1 MAQSLLSRGS
11 NITQRRAARPKQGS
25 AQPRLPALPL
35 VKQQRKAGRLAPCRF
50 RDATKEENGTD
61 VVDWRRHFVEAD
73 VPEDK
78 GGSSPGDL
86 IQKAKASMRDSPFG
100 LADFALPTL
109 GALGSVALND
119 AHNWSSVAVG
129 IAAGAAARLL
139 QQATL
144 EQKVPFTLRKHTLL
158 LPVFAELL
166 LGQFSFSQVLQQPQ
180 YRGKALPPDHA
191 DSKLVQRIAER
202 IISAVEEGHGGGFQ
216 KHIRKFDWEVVVLD
230 DPTVNAF
237 VLPGGKIVVFTGIIK
252 LMNRDEDML
261 ATIIGHECA
270 HALARHSSEKISL
283 GLFVTLGVQLAA
295 YAAQRTMR
303 SGQPNYDTRDYQ
315 MQRARMEQ
323 QRSDPRMQRRGY
335 DPRYGPYPYQQ
346 NPYSNPYDNP
356 YYNQRRPYATSRGG
370 RSIHYIFPDEGM
382 AMGAAPRGLPPGY
395 GRGGGAPYYGRGG
408 QRGSPVGGLVNIATN
423 LLLQLPFSRRAEAE
437 ADLIGL
443 KLMALAGYNPDKAPT
458 TFAEM
463 EKYQAKMMG
472 KSAANAS
479 YIQDHPRSANRVKL
493 LQSELDMMKQYKEGK
508 EVVLSKVPYWML

>member
-1 MAQSLLSRGS
+1 MAQSVLSRPS
-11 NITQRRAARPKQGS
+11 NGMACRAARPRQGS
-25 AQPRLPALPL
+25 VQARLPACAPL
-35 VKQQRKAGRLAPCRF
+35 TPRKGGRLAPCRF
-50 RDATKEENGTD
+50 RDATKEEVEQVD
-61 VVDWRRHFVEAD
+61 VGDWRRHFTEAEPPGD
-73 VPEDK
+73 D
-78 GGSSPGDL
+78 GGSGPGAL
-86 IQKAKASMRDSPFG
+86 VQKAKASMRDSPFG
-100 LADFALPTL
+100 LADLALPTL

-180 YRGKALPPDHA
+180 YRGKALPPDHR
-191 DSKLVQRIAER
+191 DSKLVQKIAER

-252 LMNRDEDML
+252 LMDRDEDML

-283 GLFVTLGVQLAA
+283 GLFIALAVQLAA

-303 SGQPNYDTRDYQ
+303 SGQSGYDSREYE
-315 MQRARMEQ
+315 MQRQRMLQQ
-323 QRSDPRMQRRGY
+323 QRQQQMDPRMQRRGY
-335 DPRYGPYPYQQ
+335 DPRYAPYPYQE

-356 YYNQRRPYATSRGG
+356 YYNQRRPYANSRGG
-370 RSIHYIFPDEGM
+370 QSIHYIFPEEGM
-382 AMGAAPRGLPPGY
+382 AMGAAPRGLPPGL
-395 GRGGGAPYYGRGG
+395 GRGGGRGYGG
-408 QRGSPVGGLVNIATN
+408 GSPLNGLVQIATN

-443 KLMALAGYNPDKAPT
+443 KLMAIAGYNADKAPL
-458 TFAEM
+458 TFAKM
-463 EKYQAKMMG
+463 EEYQGKMMG
-472 KSAANAS
+472 KAASNAS

-493 LQSELDMMKQYKEGK
+493 LQGELDMMKQYKEGK